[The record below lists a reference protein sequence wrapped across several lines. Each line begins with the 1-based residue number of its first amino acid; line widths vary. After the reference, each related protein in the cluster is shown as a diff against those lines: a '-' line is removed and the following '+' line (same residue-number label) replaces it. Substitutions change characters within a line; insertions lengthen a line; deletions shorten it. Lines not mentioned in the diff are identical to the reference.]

1 MAYSPSNA
9 DIPLGAAR
17 LVDKI
22 LRGAKLADLPVE
34 PPTRFEPVINLKT
47 AKAIRLRK
55 NRVNLDSW
63 RGAGIE
69 DAPVAGRRGAS
80 TMPRSG
86 RGPTP
91 VGRSVRAIMA
101 DAARHRALGLPRCLG
116 DAAASGAGTPHLS
129 AAQSRALL
137 DRHQSDD
144 RSDACAGLRPVDSG
158 TVLAQFSSVANTKM
172 TLTAKMSPPLG
183 EVSPVRRRLATLFV
197 DIAGSTSLLVHH
209 PPEIV
214 LGVVQGFLSLVTE
227 IASAHAGMVKDFE
240 GDGALIYFAS
250 VKNAVRAAL
259 AIRRRL
265 ADGRCDVACGDGP
278 GIRARTSVTIGDV
291 VVGRVGSSTR
301 QGIALVGPSVNIGAR
316 LLKHAPLGAII
327 ASSDVLADLQDAP
340 QLADEFHPLDAAFV
354 VPGADGMTVETYIVP
369 PAPAVAAM
377 PTQFNCSPGS

>member
-1 MAYSPSNA
+1 M
-9 DIPLGAAR
+9 
-17 LVDKI
+17 
-22 LRGAKLADLPVE
+22 
-34 PPTRFEPVINLKT
+34 
-47 AKAIRLRK
+47 
-55 NRVNLDSW
+55 
-63 RGAGIE
+63 
-69 DAPVAGRRGAS
+69 
-80 TMPRSG
+80 
-86 RGPTP
+86 
-91 VGRSVRAIMA
+91 
-101 DAARHRALGLPRCLG
+101 
-116 DAAASGAGTPHLS
+116 
-129 AAQSRALL
+129 
-137 DRHQSDD
+137 
-144 RSDACAGLRPVDSG
+144 
-158 TVLAQFSSVANTKM
+158 
-172 TLTAKMSPPLG
+172 
-183 EVSPVRRRLATLFV
+183 RRRLATLFV
-197 DIAGSTSLLVHH
+197 DIAGSTSLLIHH

-250 VKNAVRAAL
+250 VKNAIRAAL

-278 GIRARTSVTIGDV
+278 GIRARMSVTIGDV